1 MVKFTITG
9 QTYVLKIRNQLSSE
23 VPYNVTEIDP
33 TIPPGTVQPSSEIEL
48 TITPQVIPIINPCVQ
63 LLVIPYN
70 YNRPV
75 FVEFSAD
82 ESAPSIQ
89 NIDLT
94 EMPGFTLVENHESVD
109 RISEV
114 GYNVQLHGE
123 NTSNIVLDVF
133 FQL

>member
-9 QTYVLKIRNQLSSE
+9 QTYVLNIRNHLSSE
-23 VPYNVTEIDP
+23 LPYNVTELDP
-33 TIPPGTVQPSSEIEL
+33 SIPPGTVPPSSDIEL
-48 TITPQVIPIINPCVQ
+48 RITPQTIPIINPCVH
-63 LLVIPYN
+63 LLSIPYN

-82 ESAPSIQ
+82 ESSPSIQ

-94 EMPGFTLVENHESVD
+94 EMPGFSLVENHDSLD
-109 RISEV
+109 RIREV
-114 GYNVQLHGE
+114 GYNVQLQGG